1 MDFENTLK
9 NHEFQLPE
17 NWNYYMCQIDEMP
30 ASYFVNLA
38 LAEIAP
44 ISQRLQ
50 LIWLEIKMNQP
61 REDGLSLSEE
71 FDHLM
76 VFEDE
81 IIPSLINGSQSI
93 YVGRLTHNKIR
104 EFYFY
109 CENATVLKHKI
120 QLIMQKFSQYSYQT
134 GHRDEPDWSSY
145 FKCMYPTPEILQTIS
160 NRAVVEN
167 LLHHGDRL
175 QIARPVCH
183 WLFFQNETDLAECVL
198 KTQALG
204 FEVVQIDQLDDEHM
218 KFSLQISRIDH
229 VDQYSIDRCTLELFE
244 LCKLYNAEYDGWET
258 EVVIN

>member
-1 MDFENTLK
+1 MDFENTLN

-61 REDGLSLSEE
+61 REDGLSSSEE

-81 IIPSLINGSQSI
+81 IIPSLTDGSQSI
-93 YVGRLTHNKIR
+93 YVGRLTHNKVR

-109 CENATVLKHKI
+109 CKDATVLEHKI

-134 GHRDEPDWSSY
+134 GHRDEPRGA
-145 FKCMYPTPEILQTIS
+145 LQPAMHI
-160 NRAVVEN
+160 
-167 LLHHGDRL
+167 
-175 QIARPVCH
+175 
-183 WLFFQNETDLAECVL
+183 LAEIGMIEH
-198 KTQALG
+198 ALQRVG
-204 FEVVQIDQLDDEHM
+204 VEHLQQQRAHPAGHHADDIGVHLPDRRIAFKQRVVRRGCGSLSLARIVKHPAHLGNQFEAQR
-218 KFSLQISRIDH
+218 F
-229 VDQYSIDRCTLELFE
+229 
-244 LCKLYNAEYDGWET
+244 DGIWHCGD
-258 EVVIN
+258 IGAQRA